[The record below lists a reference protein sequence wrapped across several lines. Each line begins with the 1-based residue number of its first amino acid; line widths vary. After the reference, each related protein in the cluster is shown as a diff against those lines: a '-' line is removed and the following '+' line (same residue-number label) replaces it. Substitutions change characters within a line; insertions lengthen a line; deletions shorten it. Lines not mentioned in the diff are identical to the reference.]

1 MADENDKNAKPSVN
15 DSELTKK
22 PPKHTDDLFAKLT
35 DGDWQRAMI
44 YGQRHV
50 EAQIEHERAGIH
62 RAYERTLVWVSRTG
76 EVQPL
81 AGAEESDYESP
92 QISPDGRQVAICSG
106 GQVWLYDLSRE
117 TLTQFTSEGKENKLP
132 VWTPDS
138 KRIAYCSDME
148 GSQNIFW
155 KSADGSG
162 SLERLTMSKH
172 KHIPVSFSPN
182 GETLAFEESY
192 ITEGPG
198 MWILRLWTLQL
209 KDRSAQPFW
218 PTQVNQG
225 SPRFS
230 PDGRWLA
237 YTSRES
243 GSSERVFVQPFP
255 GPGDKIQVSEYGGSE
270 PVWNPNGREL
280 FFRSGVNDREMMAV
294 DVATEPTFTAGIPRM
309 LFEGK
314 YLTAIEPVPNYDIS
328 RDGQR
333 FLMVQPPPER
343 D

>member
-35 DGDWQRAMI
+35 DEDWQRAMI
-44 YGQRHV
+44 YGQLHV
-50 EAQIEHERAGIH
+50 EAQIENERAGIH

-106 GQVWLYDLSRE
+106 GQIWLHDLSRE
-117 TLTQFTSEGKENKLP
+117 TLTKFTSEGKENKLP
-132 VWTPDS
+132 VWTPDG

-162 SLERLTMSKH
+162 GLDRLTTSKH

-192 ITEGPG
+192 ITEGRG
-198 MWILRLWTLQL
+198 IWILRLWILQL
-209 KDRSAQPFW
+209 KDRSAQPFLA
-218 PTQVNQG
+218 TEVNQG

-237 YTSRES
+237 YT
-243 GSSERVFVQPFP
+243 
-255 GPGDKIQVSEYGGSE
+255 
-270 PVWNPNGREL
+270 
-280 FFRSGVNDREMMAV
+280 
-294 DVATEPTFTAGIPRM
+294 
-309 LFEGK
+309 FEGIR
-314 YLTAIEPVPNYDIS
+314 L
-328 RDGQR
+328 
-333 FLMVQPPPER
+333 ER
-343 D
+343 AGFRATVSWPR